1 VTQDSAPSQGET
13 TRRAALAGA
22 GLVGLAGLVTAC
34 GAGSSP
40 AASTGRPAAKKS
52 AGGQSGG
59 SGAGGSGSGGS
70 GMALTETSAIPVGS
84 GKIFTAQKVVVTQP
98 SAGDFKAFSAV
109 CTHQGCIV
117 NQIAQGNIVCPCH
130 GSQFSIKNGSV
141 VAGPAPSPLPARTI
155 TVAGNKI
162 TLA

>member
-22 GLVGLAGLVTAC
+22 GLAGLAGLVTAC

-40 AASTGRPAAKKS
+40 AASPGSPAAKKS
-52 AGGQSGG
+52 
-59 SGAGGSGSGGS
+59 AGGSGSGGS
-70 GMALTETSAIPVGS
+70 GGSGAALTETSAIPVGS

-141 VAGPAPSPLPARTI
+141 VAGPAPSPLPSRSI
-155 TVAGNKI
+155 TVTGSKI

>member
-1 VTQDSAPSQGET
+1 VTQESAPSQGET

-22 GLVGLAGLVTAC
+22 GLVGLAGLVSAC
-34 GAGSSP
+34 GGGNSP
-40 AASTGRPAAKKS
+40 AASPASPAAKKS
-52 AGGQSGG
+52 AGGKSGG
-59 SGAGGSGSGGS
+59 SGSGSGGS
-70 GMALTETSAIPVGS
+70 AATLTETSAIPVGG
-84 GKIFTAQKVVVTQP
+84 GKIFSAQKVVVTQP

-117 NQIAQGNIVCPCH
+117 NQISQGNIVCPCH

-141 VAGPAPSPLPARTI
+141 VAGPAPRPLPTRTI
-155 TVAGNKI
+155 KVAGDKI

>member
-1 VTQDSAPSQGET
+1 VTQESAPSQGET

-22 GLVGLAGLVTAC
+22 GLAGLAGLVTAC
-34 GAGSSP
+34 GGGSSP
-40 AASTGRPAAKKS
+40 AASPGGKS
-52 AGGQSGG
+52 GDPG
-59 SGAGGSGSGGS
+59 SGPGGAGV
-70 GMALTETSAIPVGS
+70 ALTDTSAIPVGS
-84 GKIFTAQKVVVTQP
+84 GKIFRAQKVVVTQP
-98 SAGDFKAFSAV
+98 AAGDFKAFSAV

-141 VAGPAPSPLPARTI
+141 VAGPAPSPLPARPI
-155 TVAGNKI
+155 SVAGGKI

>member
-1 VTQDSAPSQGET
+1 MTQESAPSQGET

-22 GLVGLAGLVTAC
+22 GLVGLAGLVSAC
-34 GAGSSP
+34 GGGNSP
-40 AASTGRPAAKKS
+40 AASPARPAAKKS
-52 AGGQSGG
+52 AGG
-59 SGAGGSGSGGS
+59 SGSGGS
-70 GMALTETSAIPVGS
+70 GAALTETSAIPVGS
-84 GKIFTAQKVVVTQP
+84 GKIFSAQKVVVTQP

-141 VAGPAPSPLPARTI
+141 VAGPAPRPLPARTI
-155 TVAGNKI
+155 TVAGDKI

>member
-1 VTQDSAPSQGET
+1 VTQDSAPSQGQT

-22 GLVGLAGLVTAC
+22 GLAGLAGLVTAC

-40 AASTGRPAAKKS
+40 AASPGSPAAKKS
-52 AGGQSGG
+52 AGGSG
-59 SGAGGSGSGGS
+59 SGAS
-70 GMALTETSAIPVGS
+70 GMALSETSAIPVGS

-98 SAGDFKAFSAV
+98 AAGDFKAFSAV

-141 VAGPAPSPLPARTI
+141 VAGPAPSPLPARSI
-155 TVAGNKI
+155 TVTGNKI